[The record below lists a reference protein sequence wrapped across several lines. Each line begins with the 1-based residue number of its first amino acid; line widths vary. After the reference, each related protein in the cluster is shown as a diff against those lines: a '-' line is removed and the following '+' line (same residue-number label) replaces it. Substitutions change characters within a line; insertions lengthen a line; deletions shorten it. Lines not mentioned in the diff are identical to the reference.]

1 MLTPDETARR
11 SAEAMLAGDQAS
23 LAAGIE
29 LVDVGPG
36 TATATMTVR
45 ADMVN
50 GHDIAHGG
58 YVFLLADTAF
68 AVACNSYGQSTVAAG
83 CDIAFV
89 APVHAGDRLTA
100 RGPRDGTGPVAT
112 ASTTSRYAGRTAP
125 SWPSCAAAAAPSRAP
140 WCRWRRTRHD
150 ARRSSSTASA
160 HPSAGTAV
168 RWPAY
173 GPTTWRRTSC
183 AR

>member
-1 MLTPDETARR
+1 MLTPEETARR

-36 TATATMTVR
+36 RATATMAVR
-45 ADMVN
+45 DDMVN

-83 CDIAFV
+83 CDITFV
-89 APVHAGDRLTA
+89 APVHAGDLLTA
-100 RGPRDGTGPVAT
+100 EAVERHRSGRSGIYDVSVRRADGTVVAELRGR
-112 ASTTSRYAGRTAP
+112 SRTI
-125 SWPSCAAAAAPSRAP
+125 
-140 WCRWRRTRHD
+140 
-150 ARRSSSTASA
+150 
-160 HPSAGTAV
+160 AGTLV
-168 RWPAY
+168 PQEDEQ
-173 GPTTWRRTSC
+173 T
-183 AR
+183 

>member
-23 LAAGIE
+23 LAAGVE
-29 LVDVGPG
+29 LVGVGPG

-45 ADMVN
+45 TDMVN

-83 CDIAFV
+83 CDIAFL
-89 APVHAGDRLTA
+89 APVHAGDHLTA
-100 RGPRDGTGPVAT
+100 EARETHRAGRNGIYDVSVRREDGTVVAELRGR
-112 ASTTSRYAGRTAP
+112 SR
-125 SWPSCAAAAAPSRAP
+125 SIK
-140 WCRWRRTRHD
+140 
-150 ARRSSSTASA
+150 
-160 HPSAGTAV
+160 GTLV
-168 RWPAY
+168 PQEED
-173 GPTTWRRTSC
+173 PT
-183 AR
+183 